1 MLSQSTQTGRSPETR
16 CETSGERV
24 LYSTAQVLPPQ
35 SAPHLDWEQV
45 GPFLLSPHG
54 GLPWLL
60 LVMFLGWAT
69 TFGNGSAT

>member
-1 MLSQSTQTGRSPETR
+1 MDAKVEEAFAVHADGEITR
-16 CETSGERV
+16 NQARDDPGTAEREKNQGERV

-54 GLPWLL
+54 GLPWLC
-60 LVMFLGWAT
+60 
-69 TFGNGSAT
+69 